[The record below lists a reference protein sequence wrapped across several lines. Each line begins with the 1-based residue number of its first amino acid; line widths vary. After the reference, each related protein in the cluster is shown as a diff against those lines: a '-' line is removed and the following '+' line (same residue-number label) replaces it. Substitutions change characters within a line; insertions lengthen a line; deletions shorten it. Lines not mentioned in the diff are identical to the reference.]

1 MKGKKSIYK
10 VVSMIFTLLLSGL
23 LSACCLSHEWKAATC
38 EESEICL
45 KCGKESQPA
54 LGHDWQAATCTTGK
68 TCAVCQ
74 KTEGEPLGHDWIE
87 ADCQEPKH
95 CSRCGETEGEPLGHD
110 FIEASCEAARHCS
123 RCEYVEGRP
132 LVHSWTDTKPMQCL
146 NCGYTLPK
154 DSYENGDACY
164 MGIHILFPEA
174 MEVRESS
181 YERTFCVSNETEV
194 FTLTVDRT
202 KDLTMEEW
210 VQGYRSAIESFYTL
224 DGEEDLVLGDK
235 SFHIFNIQYKD
246 THVGQSVLYVGD
258 RVRAYMEFLFPQ
270 GTDGIPEKVNEILA
284 TLEEM

>member
-1 MKGKKSIYK
+1 MKGKKRTYK
-10 VVSMIFTLLLSGL
+10 VLGVIFTLLLSGL
-23 LSACCLSHEWKAATC
+23 LSACCLSHEWKSATC
-38 EESEICL
+38 EKPEVCT
-45 KCGKESQPA
+45 KCGKENHPA
-54 LGHDWQAATCTTGK
+54 LGHKWQDATCTTEK
-68 TCAVCQ
+68 ACTVCQ

-87 ADCQEPKH
+87 AGCEEPKH
-95 CSRCGETEGEPLGHD
+95 CSRCGETEGQALGHD
-110 FIEASCEAARHCS
+110 LIEASCEAARHCS

-132 LVHSWTDTKPMQCL
+132 LVHSWTDTKPMQCE

-154 DSYENGDACY
+154 DSFKDGEAWY
-164 MGIHILFPEA
+164 MGIHILLPED

-210 VQGYRSAIESFYTL
+210 VQGYRSAIDSFYTL
-224 DGEEDLVLGDK
+224 DEEEDLVLGDR
-235 SFHIFNIQYKD
+235 SFHIFNIHYKD

-258 RVRAYMEFLFPQ
+258 RVRAYMEFLFQ
-270 GTDGIPEKVNEILA
+270 QESDKVDEKVKEILA